1 MENFECMEYIRDKI
15 IPITEFE
22 NLNIKLGLWV
32 EFLGEIVFGVWYWY
46 TSIKSRKI
54 LNFKVFGWNFIQK
67 MCFFAFV

>member
-1 MENFECMEYIRDKI
+1 
-15 IPITEFE
+15 
-22 NLNIKLGLWV
+22 LNIKLGLWV